1 MIDKRGL
8 LSSEAVEDGNGYASF
23 PPSGGAAPLPSAH
36 ATGEKRGCRDP
47 LFLAA
52 FILNLGTFT
61 FVCWWMGGLGNLC
74 FGSSTLSLS
83 ALHPPSLPSSHVGV
97 IVWLAADY
105 GAAALK
111 EAPKPDAENP
121 AVKTHDG
128 ETGGEKEGGREVGR
142 KDGSND

>member
-52 FILNLGTFT
+52 FILNLG
-61 FVCWWMGGLGNLC
+61 
-74 FGSSTLSLS
+74 
-83 ALHPPSLPSSHVGV
+83 V

-128 ETGGEKEGGREVGR
+128 HPLIVLCSALAAIAGVLAGGWMTFMIKKAADIIKFTLPPWSSSASSLR
-142 KDGSND
+142 